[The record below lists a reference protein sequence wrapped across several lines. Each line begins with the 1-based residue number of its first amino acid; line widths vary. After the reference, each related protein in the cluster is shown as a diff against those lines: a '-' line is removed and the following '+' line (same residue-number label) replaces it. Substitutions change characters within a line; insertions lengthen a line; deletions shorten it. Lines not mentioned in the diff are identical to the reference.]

1 MGNLEIG
8 KTYLVENKYS
18 GKKSKQE
25 RIKKMEYLGEFAN
38 VYLFRHKHGY
48 KEAFMKKEMG
58 LNFKV
63 FDERKEEIKNA

>member
-1 MGNLEIG
+1 MQDLKIG
-8 KTYLVENKYS
+8 KMYIVENMDTS
-18 GKKSKQE
+18 KKKKEE
-25 RIKKMEYLGEFAN
+25 RIEKMQYLGEFAN
-38 VYLFRHKHGY
+38 VYLFRHRHGY